1 MFSTSWGI
9 LNVWNIAK
17 SSWSMSWNVHLRVPE
32 MFRNKPH
39 QNPWQKKWR
48 FKKKQENMGYSYN
61 YITSI
66 TSPTKQMK
74 VLSKKPWVCFPC
86 FFLYHGKMV
95 CIPWPTSRSKELK
108 TKPRAWSLPPV
119 PSKAP
124 VLRDPRS
131 SKPVAATTVPPWASS
146 QLGTG
151 EILKERGT
159 V

>member
-1 MFSTSWGI
+1 MFETSP
-9 LNVWNIAK
+9 NHHEAC
-17 SSWSMSWNVHLRVPE
+17 HE
-32 MFRNKPH
+32 MFILESLKCSET
-39 QNPWQKKWR
+39 NPIKTHGKKSEGS
-48 FKKKQENMGYSYN
+48 KKKTRKYGLNYSYN